1 MHTYFGSEHKNWN
14 EQNDVQYTQSHNQT
28 CNHFLKIYIAAAPV
42 FTLCLNALFSFWFFL
57 KPLLLKSVVGLDW
70 SANQSVVIGLLL
82 RACVGKVKPLSIIG
96 MLYLQKHCKYYC
108 NYANLHMWDLWW
120 TFQNTTFFIRLLHSG
135 SPCNNVFQKQRFLNS
150 LTTTFVWGWAKI
162 VNRRC
167 YANVLH
173 AVVTL
178 LK

>member
-1 MHTYFGSEHKNWN
+1 MYAYFVSTKTGVSKMMCN
-14 EQNDVQYTQSHNQT
+14 THNPAIKHAIIFFKCTWLQ
-28 CNHFLKIYIAAAPV
+28 H
-42 FTLCLNALFSFWFFL
+42 LFSHSVWMLRFRFDFF
-57 KPLLLKSVVGLDW
+57 KAPPSESVVGLDW